1 MRTRRIPRSQEAL
14 PVIGLGTWSTFDV
27 GASAAERAPLADVL
41 ADFFA
46 AGGRLIDSSPMYG
59 RAEGVVGDLVAAARH
74 PAFLATKVWTQGAA
88 QGRAQMEASLS
99 LLRTE
104 RLDLMQVHNLLDW
117 KVHLPALRAWRE
129 AGRFRYLGITHYAAS
144 AFPELERLM
153 KTEALDFVQLPY
165 SLATRGA
172 EARLLPTAQDTGT
185 AVLVMRPFEE
195 GALFAAVKGR
205 ALPPWLG
212 ERGFASWAQVFL
224 AFLLAHPAVTCVLP
238 ATSKRAHLAQN
249 VTAGNGPELSAADAA
264 RLVREFE
271 AR

>member
-1 MRTRRIPRSQEAL
+1 MRSRRIPRSDEAL

-27 GASAAERAPLADVL
+27 GPGPDERQPLADVL

-59 RAEGVVGDLVAAARH
+59 RAEAVVGDLVSAAKH

-88 QGRAQMEASLS
+88 QGRAQMETSLR
-99 LLRTE
+99 LLRAD
-104 RLDLMQVHNLLDW
+104 RIDLMQVHNLLDW
-117 KVHLPALRAWRE
+117 KAHLPTLREWKA

-144 AFPELERLM
+144 AFGDLERLM
-153 KTEALDFVQLPY
+153 RTEALDFVQLPY
-165 SLATRGA
+165 SLGARGV
-172 EARLLPTAQDTGT
+172 EARLLPCARDTGT

-205 ALPPWLG
+205 ALPPWLT
-212 ERGFASWAQVFL
+212 ERGFGSWAQVFL
-224 AFLLAHPAVTCVLP
+224 AFLLANPAVACVLP
-238 ATSKRAHLAQN
+238 ATSKRSHLAQN
-249 VTAGNGPELSAADAA
+249 VSAGSGPELSAADAA
-264 RLVREFE
+264 RLVKDFD